1 GRLDLP
7 DESLERVLV
16 GVEGGDAEVL
26 GHWVSLVGCGRSV
39 SAGRRRVDAAGE
51 GRLARSGLS
60 CSPPTG
66 AGGLDTEERAW
77 AGSSAGVGARLPA
90 ATAIPVSGDARAAR
104 VGIDLALG
112 TAEETTVM
120 PRDARAVLHRLRRE
134 RGRGSV
140 AAIDQLAGLAE
151 ASRAL
156 AVHLAGEKE
165 GLRADRLAA

>member
-1 GRLDLP
+1 
-7 DESLERVLV
+7 
-16 GVEGGDAEVL
+16 
-26 GHWVSLVGCGRSV
+26 
-39 SAGRRRVDAAGE
+39 
-51 GRLARSGLS
+51 
-60 CSPPTG
+60 
-66 AGGLDTEERAW
+66 
-77 AGSSAGVGARLPA
+77 
-90 ATAIPVSGDARAAR
+90 

-165 GLRADRLAA
+165 GLRADRLAALEAHLAALERDMRLAREALDERGAGRAIELLSRAVDELGAAERTLAARG